1 VPQIFLSYRVDDQP
15 FAAAFL
21 DHELTRELGD
31 EAVFFASR
39 SISLGADFEKSI
51 FEAVSASVAVLVV
64 IGPRWLTT
72 TDEDGRLRLADPA
85 DFVRREVE
93 LGLQL
98 DKQVVPVHLER
109 RHTFDTKVLPVSLHP
124 LAGKQGPIV
133 RFRNS
138 KPDIA
143 RLVTQLRHQIP
154 SLRPA
159 TPDAPR
165 DADRRVYEHSN
176 HNEISGQ
183 VTGNAVQVGKQIG
196 GIYFDGTS
204 ADV

>member
-1 VPQIFLSYRVDDQP
+1 MPPIFLSYRVDDQP

-21 DHELTRELGD
+21 DHELTRELGND
-31 EAVFFASR
+31 AVFFASR
-39 SISLGADFEKSI
+39 SISLGADWEKSI
-51 FEAVSASVAVLVV
+51 FDAVSASVAVLVI

-72 TDEDGRLRLADPA
+72 TGKDGRRRLDDPS

-98 DKQVVPVHLER
+98 GKQVVPVHLER
-109 RHTFDTKVLPVSLHP
+109 RHTLDTGELPESLHA
-124 LAGKQGPIV
+124 LAEKQGPIV

-143 RLVTQLRHQIP
+143 RLVIQLRRQIP

-159 TPDAPR
+159 APDESRA
-165 DADRRVYEHSN
+165 ADRPTYDHST
-176 HNEISGQ
+176 HNEISGR
-183 VTGNAVQVGKQIG
+183 VNGNVVQGTQIG
-196 GIYFDGTS
+196 GIFFGGTS